1 MVKLTLVEPAA
12 IAMLAGA
19 DAIDGLLVVTPIN
32 APPAGAGPFSVT
44 VPVAVVPPRTEVG
57 LNEPDASAAAATVRL
72 TACTAVPYCAEIV
85 ATVSTATGKLRI
97 VNVALVAP
105 LAMVT
110 VAGGTATPALLLL
123 SRMTAPPL
131 GAGPFS
137 ESVPVDE
144 VPPRTELGFRD
155 SVLRLAAIT
164 VSDPVWLLAPY
175 VADTLTD
182 VSAETGMLVTRNVA
196 VVAFAPMVTLDG
208 IVIAKPLLLVS
219 VSKAPPCGAG
229 AFRVIVPVDAL
240 PPSSDEGLKTML
252 LTSGGATERTAVCV
266 LLL

>member
-1 MVKLTLVEPAA
+1 M
-12 IAMLAGA
+12 
-19 DAIDGLLVVTPIN
+19 
-32 APPAGAGPFSVT
+32 
-44 VPVAVVPPRTEVG
+44 
-57 LNEPDASAAAATVRL
+57 
-72 TACTAVPYCAEIV
+72 

-105 LAMVT
+105 LAIVT
-110 VAGGTATPALLLL
+110 VAGGKATAALLVL

-164 VSDPVWLLAPY
+164 VSDPLWLLAPY

-182 VSAETGMLVTRNVA
+182 VSAETGMLVTGNVA
-196 VVAFAPMVTLDG
+196 VDELAAMVMLGG
-208 IVIAKPLLLVS
+208 IVIAEPLLLVS
-219 VSKAPPCGAG
+219 VIRAPPGGAG

-240 PPSSDEGLKTML
+240 PPSSDDGLKTML
-252 LTSGGATERTAVCV
+252 LTSGGATERIAVCV
-266 LLL
+266 LPL